1 MNGSRPRPALERRN
15 HPEHHNDKRYE
26 EEMNVKKHNIQWFGS
41 AIDRRRFLQG
51 VSAAG
56 VTATFGGLLPGVAWA
71 EGSTLKS
78 RTYADMRSLDPA
90 FSQGVVD
97 EEIQS
102 PIYNKLIQYKPGAE
116 WGWQLDAAAMIEQ
129 PDPLH
134 IKFALRDDMG
144 FTNGFGPMT
153 AADVK
158 FSFERI
164 VDPKLEST
172 NKPDWGPLE
181 RVDVTGEREGV
192 IVLKEPFQPLW
203 SITLPYITGNIVS
216 KKAFE
221 QAGGR
226 IATEAVASS
235 GPYMHKSWE
244 PKQKTT
250 LVRNPDWRGEKPAFD
265 EIQIFHIDDETTA
278 EIGYEAGEL
287 DFTRVSLSS
296 LERLKTNPPPNSTLA
311 EFPSLYYVWVGMN
324 LDNPKLANKK
334 LRQAIQ
340 YAIDVPSIMEASY
353 FGVAKP
359 STGIVAPGLLGHRD
373 RSLVPPA
380 QNLDKAKALMA
391 ESGESN
397 VSLALDVLNKAA
409 NVTTA
414 QIIQA
419 NLAQIGIDLEVRLHE
434 GATFWTLGDEN
445 SGDSWKKVELI
456 LNRYSMT
463 PDPYYATAW
472 FTCDQVGV
480 WNWERFCN
488 KEFDKLHADAQAE
501 LDNDKRAAMYR
512 KAQDLMEESG
522 AYRFITHEASPVIYR
537 NTIRPALR
545 PDGLPLL
552 RYFGRA

>member
-1 MNGSRPRPALERRN
+1 MTKKRIHWMKLPLPRR
-15 HPEHHNDKRYE
+15 
-26 EEMNVKKHNIQWFGS
+26 S
-41 AIDRRRFLQG
+41 FLQG
-51 VSAAG
+51 ASALAMAG
-56 VTATFGGLLPGVAWA
+56 VASGAMPRLAWSASGG
-71 EGSTLKS
+71 TLRS

-97 EEIQS
+97 EEIQG
-102 PIYNKLIQYKPGAE
+102 PIYNKLIQFKPGPE
-116 WGWQLDAAAMIEQ
+116 WGWQLDAAASVEQ
-129 PDPLH
+129 PDPTH
-134 IKFALRDDMG
+134 IKFALRDDIG
-144 FTNGFGPMT
+144 FTNGFGAMT
-153 AADVK
+153 AEDVK
-158 FSFERI
+158 FSYERI
-164 VDPKLEST
+164 IDEKLEST
-172 NKPDWGPLE
+172 NSPDWGPLDHVE
-181 RVDVTGEREGV
+181 VTGEREGT
-192 IVLKEPFQPLW
+192 IVLNKPFQPLW
-203 SITLPYITGNIVS
+203 ALSLPYITGNIVS

-226 IATEAVASS
+226 IGTEPVATS

-250 LVRNPDWRGEKPAFD
+250 LVRSPDWKGQAPAFD
-265 EIQIFHIDDETTA
+265 EIQIFHIDDEKIA
-278 EIGYEAGEL
+278 EIAFEADEI
-287 DFTRVSLSS
+287 DFTRVSLGS
-296 LERLKTNPPPNSTLA
+296 LERLKASPPENSTIA

-324 LDNPKLANKK
+324 MDNPKLQNKK

-340 YAIDVPSIMEASY
+340 YAIDVPSIMEAAY

-359 STGIVAPGLLGHRD
+359 STGIIAPGLAGNRPA
-373 RSLVPPA
+373 SMVPPEA
-380 QNLDKAKALMA
+380 DFAKAKQLLD

-397 VSLALDVLNKAA
+397 VKLAIAVLNKSV

-419 NLAQIGIDLEVRLHE
+419 NLAQIGVELEVQLHE

-445 SGDSWKKVELI
+445 AGEAWKDLELI

-472 FTCDQVGV
+472 FTTDQVGV
-480 WNWERFCN
+480 WNWERFRSA
-488 KEFDKLHADAQAE
+488 EFDKLHADAQAE
-501 LDNDKRAAMYR
+501 LDNEKRSAMYR

-537 NTIRPALR
+537 NTLKPALR

-552 RYFGRA
+552 RYFEKA